1 MVAGM
6 LPLLMMT
13 SLFGVVVDGFS
24 PLLPRYHQGASEVS
38 PISKSSSRLCLFFA
52 EEAEPEDKS
61 DQVSAPADPT
71 SIVGADVDIVSS
83 DNERFLN
90 MVGGFLVNS
99 FWLNSEHH
107 GVNAENL
114 SSDAETNL
122 IIGKLLLA

>member
-1 MVAGM
+1 MVVGM
-6 LPLLMMT
+6 LPLLLMT
-13 SLFGVVVDGFS
+13 SLFGVVDGFS
-24 PLLPRYHQGASEVS
+24 PLLPRYHEVASEVS
-38 PISKSSSRLCLFFA
+38 PVSKTSSRLCLFFA

-61 DQVSAPADPT
+61 DQVSAPAGPT

-90 MVGGFLVNS
+90 MVGGFLVDS

-114 SSDAETNL
+114 SSDAKMNL
-122 IIGKLLLA
+122 IIGELLLA